1 MSLVKAISNA
11 NNKMHVV
18 LSTTITTKESD
29 EMIKTLKEEESYC
42 DKINATIMVEITK
55 TNWEKPSW
63 MKYRYKISNITSNDS
78 VSLEIKAKAC
88 QQEKKIQR

>member
-1 MSLVKAISNA
+1 
-11 NNKMHVV
+11 
-18 LSTTITTKESD
+18 
-29 EMIKTLKEEESYC
+29 
-42 DKINATIMVEITK
+42 MVEITK

-88 QQEKKIQR
+88 QQEKKSKITWDLSYPT

>member
-1 MSLVKAISNA
+1 MSSNFQEALIMEDMSLVKAISNA

-55 TNWEKPSW
+55 INWEKPS
-63 MKYRYKISNITSNDS
+63 
-78 VSLEIKAKAC
+78 
-88 QQEKKIQR
+88 

>member
-1 MSLVKAISNA
+1 MSSNFQEVSIMEEISLAKAISDEDD
-11 NNKMHVV
+11 KMYVV

-55 TNWEKPSW
+55 TNWEKPS
-63 MKYRYKISNITSNDS
+63 
-78 VSLEIKAKAC
+78 
-88 QQEKKIQR
+88 